1 MKRDLRNFFAE
12 VGLRLKGEP
21 HEVALDFEKMSK
33 SLSNHHV
40 DLSGRSLKRL
50 WDVTTGKRKLSKEA
64 CNRLALFAGFQSW
77 DDLLHTLR
85 GDTDASINYE
95 EQAE

>member
-1 MKRDLRNFFAE
+1 MKRDLRNLFAE
-12 VGLRLKGEP
+12 VGLRLKTEP
-21 HEVALDFEKMSK
+21 HEVALDFERVSG
-33 SLSNHHV
+33 SLSKHHV

-50 WDVTTGKRKLSKEA
+50 WEVVTGKRKLSKEA

-77 DDLLHTLR
+77 NDLMQTIK

-95 EQAE
+95 DQAD